1 MSITTYGELKTA
13 IANWL
18 DDDNLTSRIPEFISL
33 CEDRIAQNLRIR
45 LMETSADLTVNA
57 QEVSLPTG
65 YLGHRRLYLSGNPV
79 RILNYETPDNFW
91 QSYMSTDTAKPVAF
105 TVEGDNFVFGPAPD
119 TTYTGKILYYKR
131 LTAFSDDADTNTLLT
146 TARGLYLYGSLIEA
160 ATYLED
166 DVSILKWSALFD
178 DLIDKVMTNDKRD
191 RASGV
196 IRMRDPAVGVV

>member
-79 RILNYETPDNFW
+79 RMLNYETPDNFW

>member
-1 MSITTYGELKTA
+1 MSITTYAELKTA

-18 DDDNLTSRIPEFISL
+18 DDDNLTSRIPEFVSL

-45 LMETSADLTVNA
+45 LMETSADLTINA

-119 TTYTGKILYYKR
+119 TSYTGKILYYKR

-160 ATYLED
+160 STYLED

>member
-1 MSITTYGELKTA
+1 MITTYGELKTA

-79 RILNYETPDNFW
+79 RMLNYETPDNFW

-119 TTYTGKILYYKR
+119 TSYTGKILYYKR
-131 LTAFSDDADTNTLLT
+131 LTAFSDDTDTNTLLT
-146 TARGLYLYGSLIEA
+146 TARGLYLYGALIEA
-160 ATYLED
+160 STYLED

>member
-1 MSITTYGELKTA
+1 MITTYGELKTA

>member
-1 MSITTYGELKTA
+1 MITTYGELKTA

-79 RILNYETPDNFW
+79 RMLNYETPDNFW

>member
-1 MSITTYGELKTA
+1 MITTYGELKTA

-33 CEDRIAQNLRIR
+33 CEDRIAQNIRIR
-45 LMETSADLTVNA
+45 LMETSADLTINA

-79 RILNYETPDNFW
+79 RMLNYETPDNFW

>member
-1 MSITTYGELKTA
+1 MITTYGELKTA

-18 DDDNLTSRIPEFISL
+18 DDDNLTSRIPEFVSL
-33 CEDRIAQNLRIR
+33 CEDRIAQNIRIR
-45 LMETSADLTVNA
+45 LMETSADLTINA

-65 YLGHRRLYLSGNPV
+65 YLGHRRLYLLGNPV

-119 TTYTGKILYYKR
+119 ISYTGKILYYKR

-160 ATYLED
+160 STYLED

-196 IRMRDPAVGVV
+196 SRMRDPAVGVV

>member
-119 TTYTGKILYYKR
+119 TTYTGQILYYKR